1 MLILPPLLARVARV
15 SRAITFLATFP
26 VDRRSDYAIQIS
38 GQDGMHIEL
47 DIPESQV
54 PNAIGL
60 AAMRGQVLKVTVVP
74 MTEAEVRRYE
84 LQSRQ
89 E

>member
-1 MLILPPLLARVARV
+1 M
-15 SRAITFLATFP
+15 RAITFLAAFP

-47 DIPESQV
+47 DIPEGEV
-54 PNAIGL
+54 ANAIGL
-60 AAMRGQVLKVTVVP
+60 TAMRGQILKVTVVP

-84 LQSRQ
+84 MQGRQ
-89 E
+89 V